1 MWLTFDLWICV
12 FILNNVKCEVSVCV
26 FIFST
31 ETFCCHGSAVMPVCC
46 HSYWAQSG
54 NERSAQLKLLL
65 KSTAG
70 SPSLSSGW
78 SCSRWRSCSCLTN
91 KVFSSDW
98 SLSWKIAVASMLT
111 SKVFLFE
118 CSCWSEWSQSHTDA
132 HWNHQ
137 KLQTVGLIHEE
148 INILIIIKNYFH
160 CNLVWSKSSLKSK
173 ANPNSS
179 S

>member
-1 MWLTFDLWICV
+1 MS
-12 FILNNVKCEVSVCV
+12 NVKSVFV
-26 FIFST
+26 FLSLVLKPSVAMVQQWCLSVAIVT
-31 ETFCCHGSAVMPVCC
+31 ELRV
-46 HSYWAQSG
+46 G
-54 NERSAQLKLLL
+54 NERSAELKLLL

-132 HWNHQ
+132 HWNDQ

-148 INILIIIKNYFH
+148 INILIIKKNYFH